1 MRHEPSDFG
10 GSEVACAAVPYKPG
24 TNERRYMDRSSHQ
37 RVMDISEQH
46 QHLEVD
52 VSPEATGTNYHK
64 EVAS

>member
-1 MRHEPSDFG
+1 MRHEPAPFG
-10 GSEVACAAVPYKPG
+10 GSEAAYAAVPYKPG